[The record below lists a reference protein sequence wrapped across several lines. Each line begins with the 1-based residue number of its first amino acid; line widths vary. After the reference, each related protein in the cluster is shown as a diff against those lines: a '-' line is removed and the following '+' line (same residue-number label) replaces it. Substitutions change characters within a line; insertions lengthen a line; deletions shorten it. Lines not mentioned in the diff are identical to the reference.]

1 MTQTETRVKEL
12 LHEEIVPAGETKVA
26 VLTSPENRTF
36 RLEKDSKLILAL
48 VFAEWDDQEY
58 ELRVILDGPGATLST
73 VGFFIGMLNTFFRYH
88 VNVEHRAPFTK
99 GHTLL
104 RGILTDQSK
113 VDVHGNILIAEGAVQ
128 SDAYLRHNTLLLSD
142 KAHSTTTPALE
153 ILADDVKAGHAA
165 TVGKTDAESLFYL
178 MSRGLSEAEA
188 RQTLVDAFIAEALI
202 RIPDPRAR
210 EVSEMLINR
219 ALNPKAGGCCGGGC
233 CAGK

>member
-1 MTQTETRVKEL
+1 MTTKE
-12 LHEEIVPAGETKVA
+12 EVIKAGETKVA
-26 VLTSPENRTF
+26 VLTTPENRIF
-36 RLEKDSKLILAL
+36 RLEKDAKLVLAL
-48 VFAEWDDQEY
+48 VFAEWDDSEH
-58 ELRVILDGPGATLST
+58 ELKVILDGEGATVSA
-73 VGFFIGMLNTFFRYH
+73 VGFFIGRLNTFFRYH
-88 VNVEHRAPFTK
+88 VNVEHRAPHTK

-178 MSRGLSEAEA
+178 MSRGLSEPEA
-188 RQTLVDAFIAEALI
+188 KQALVDGFIAEAII

-210 EVSEMLINR
+210 EVAEMLVQR
-219 ALNPKAGGCCGGGC
+219 ALNPQAGGCCGGGC
-233 CAGK
+233 CGGSK

>member
-1 MTQTETRVKEL
+1 M
-12 LHEEIVPAGETKVA
+12 EEVIKAGETKVA
-26 VLTSPENRTF
+26 VLTTPENRTF
-36 RLEKDSKLILAL
+36 RLEQDAKLILAL
-48 VFAEWDDQEY
+48 VFSGWDQEEH
-58 ELRVILDGPGATLST
+58 ELRVILDGEGATAST
-73 VGFFIGMLNTFFRYH
+73 VGFFIGTLNTFFRYH
-88 VNVEHRAPFTK
+88 INVEHQAPRTK

-104 RGILTDQSK
+104 RGILKDQSK

-165 TVGKTDAESLFYL
+165 TVGKTDAESVFYL

-188 RQTLVDAFIAEALI
+188 KQTLVDAFIAEAII

-210 EVSEMLINR
+210 EVAEMLVAR
-219 ALNPKAGGCCGGGC
+219 ALSPQAGGCCGGEC
-233 CAGK
+233 CGGGN